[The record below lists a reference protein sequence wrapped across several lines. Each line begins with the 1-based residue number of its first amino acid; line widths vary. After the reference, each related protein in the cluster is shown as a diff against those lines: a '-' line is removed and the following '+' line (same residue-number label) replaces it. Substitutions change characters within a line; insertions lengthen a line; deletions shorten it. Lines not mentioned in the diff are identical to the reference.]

1 MCARPTTRL
10 PPGHVARKG
19 CFMIKRVIS
28 LTAAGAAILTAGCA
42 STGVHVDEAT
52 AAQFQDGRTSYND
65 VVGALG
71 QPTSNMMAS
80 NGERTIMYTY
90 AHAQVRAATLIPV
103 VGIFAGGMDTNS
115 TNAIF
120 TFDSKGVLKSHSTS
134 RSQYGT
140 GSGVVSGA
148 APSVP
153 SGDQPRQ

>member
-1 MCARPTTRL
+1 MRATNHPA
-10 PPGHVARKG
+10 P
-19 CFMIKRVIS
+19 
-28 LTAAGAAILTAGCA
+28 AGPCRT
-42 STGVHVDEAT
+42 E
-52 AAQFQDGRTSYND
+52 DGRTSYTD

-103 VGIFAGGMDTNS
+103 VGIFAGGTDTNS
-115 TNAIF
+115 TNATF